1 MYKITQGQVTSESG
15 TPMDLCMA
23 RGRFSIIN
31 LFRNMEDGGDDETIN
46 STDSMVTGELTV
58 PKVYVD
64 LVEEGIGEV

>member
-1 MYKITQGQVTSESG
+1 
-15 TPMDLCMA
+15 MDLCMA